1 MSEWLKEHA
10 WKVCIRLKR
19 IAGSNP
25 APSAKK
31 SNAPSGIFCFVDELS
46 LLKRVDG
53 TKNECT
59 QCSIAVFKAPPTA
72 GTVKLIPPLPHIC

>member
-1 MSEWLKEHA
+1 
-10 WKVCIRLKR
+10 
-19 IAGSNP
+19 
-25 APSAKK
+25 
-31 SNAPSGIFCFVDELS
+31 

-72 GTVKLIPPLPHIC
+72 GTAKLIPPLPLFCL